1 LKVPDQKLTYQLT
14 LLKAIGK
21 SGLGE
26 LAKTAGQVLTEISAP
41 KAVSIVAKLSG
52 LDDEIFQFG
61 QENYQ
66 QALITAIN
74 DYGFHEFANK
84 SSLPNSLLVTL
95 DDGNTISIAILKILG
110 TPVGYIAAVS
120 ENDSEGLI
128 PLAEGVWLCAT
139 QLSLRLNTIMAPGS
153 PLESELLG
161 RQILTAL
168 DGDGIKNLT
177 IGFFSGNDHWVSIYR
192 DHSGVK
198 ARQIDRLPQ
207 DQVAAINDGEI
218 IGENTLKYLWADS
231 KVAAGVW
238 VSGESGYNLA
248 LGFEDRKLASA
259 NIANKVKEF
268 IDKKY
273 RSDAAYLIKSF
284 EKLKA
289 DFKKLV
295 KSERAAAITE
305 TTVTI
310 NHEINNPLTAIL
322 GNTQLMLMSRE
333 KLPADVVVKLE
344 TIERSA
350 IKIRETT
357 AKLMSII
364 DPVTTAYAS
373 GLEMI
378 DIEKSKKKP
387 SKE

>member
-1 LKVPDQKLTYQLT
+1 LKVPDQKLNYQLT

-26 LAKTAGQVLTEISAP
+26 LAHTAGEVLSEISRP
-41 KAVSIVAKLSG
+41 KAVSVVVKLAG
-52 LDDEIFQFG
+52 LDDEIFLDG
-61 QENYQ
+61 QENYKQ
-66 QALITAIN
+66 SLLSAID
-74 DYGFHEFANK
+74 DYGFADFTSK
-84 SSLPNSLLVTL
+84 SSLPNSIMVTL
-95 DDGNTISIAILKILG
+95 DDASIISIAIIKIIG
-110 TPVGYIAAVS
+110 TPVGYISAIS
-120 ENDSEGLI
+120 HNDDEGII
-128 PLAEGVWLCAT
+128 PLTESVWLCAS

-153 PLESELLG
+153 PLEAELLG

-168 DGDGIKNLT
+168 DGDGVKSLT
-177 IGFFSGNDHWVSIYR
+177 IGFFSGSENWVSIFR
-192 DHSGVK
+192 DNDALR
-198 ARQIDRLPQ
+198 ARQIERLPQ
-207 DQVAAINDGEI
+207 DQVVAINDGEI
-218 IGENTLKYLWADS
+218 IGENTLKYLWSDS
-231 KVAAGVW
+231 KISAGIWVAA
-238 VSGESGYNLA
+238 ESGYNLA
-248 LGFEDRKLASA
+248 LGFEDRKRASV
-259 NIANKVKEF
+259 NIAAKVKEY

-273 RSDAAYLIKSF
+273 QNDTAYLVKSF

-357 AKLMSII
+357 TKLMSII

-387 SKE
+387 AKE

>member
-1 LKVPDQKLTYQLT
+1 LKVPDQKLTYHLA

-26 LAKTAGQVLTEISAP
+26 LAKIAGQVLTEISTP
-41 KAVSIVAKLSG
+41 KAVCILVRLAG
-52 LDDEIFQFG
+52 LDDEVYLDG
-61 QENYQ
+61 QEHSCRTLQN
-66 QALITAIN
+66 ATS
-74 DYGFHEFANK
+74 DYGFQDFDNK
-84 SSLPNSLLVTL
+84 NTLPNTLLVTL
-95 DDGNTISIAILKILG
+95 DDGSVISIASLKILG
-110 TPVGYIAAVS
+110 APVGYIAAVTDGVN
-120 ENDSEGLI
+120 EAAI
-128 PLAEGVWLCAT
+128 PFSEGVWLCAT

-153 PLESELLG
+153 PLETELLG

-168 DGDGIKNLT
+168 DGDGVKYLT
-177 IGFFSGNDHWVSIYR
+177 IGFFSGKDDWVSLYR
-192 DHSGVK
+192 ENDGIRS
-198 ARQIDRLPQ
+198 RQIERLPS
-207 DQVAAINDGEI
+207 DQAAAINDGEI
-218 IGENTLKYLWADS
+218 IGENTLRYLWVES

-238 VSGESGYNLA
+238 VSSESGYNLA

-259 NIANKVKEF
+259 NVANKVKEF

-273 RSDAAYLIKSF
+273 RNDAAYLVKSF
-284 EKLKA
+284 EKLKG

-295 KSERAAAITE
+295 KAERAAAITE

-322 GNTQLMLMSRE
+322 GNTQLMLMSRD

-357 AKLMSII
+357 TKLMSII

>member
-1 LKVPDQKLTYQLT
+1 LKVPDQKLNYQLT

-26 LAKTAGQVLTEISAP
+26 LARTAGQVLQEISQP
-41 KAVSIVAKLSG
+41 KAVSVVVKLTG
-52 LDDEIFQFG
+52 LDDEIFLVG
-61 QENYQ
+61 HENYK
-66 QALITAIN
+66 QALLSAIA
-74 DYGFHEFANK
+74 DYGFTDFENK
-84 SSLPNSLLVTL
+84 SSLPNSIVVAL
-95 DDGNTISIAILKILG
+95 DDGSTISIAIIKILG
-110 TPVGYIAAVS
+110 TPVGYISAISQS
-120 ENDSEGLI
+120 EDDGTI
-128 PLAEGVWLCAT
+128 PLAESVWLCAS

-153 PLESELLG
+153 SLEAELLG

-168 DGDGIKNLT
+168 DGDGVKSLT
-177 IGFFSGNDHWVSIYR
+177 IGFFSGSENWVSIFR
-192 DHSGVK
+192 DNDALR
-198 ARQIDRLPQ
+198 ARQIERLPQ

-218 IGENTLKYLWADS
+218 IGENTLKYLWSDS
-231 KVAAGVW
+231 KISAGIWVAA
-238 VSGESGYNLA
+238 ESGYNLA
-248 LGFEDRKLASA
+248 LGFEDRKKASI
-259 NIANKVKEF
+259 NIAAKVKEY

-273 RSDAAYLIKSF
+273 QNDAAYLVKSF

-295 KSERAAAITE
+295 RSERAAAITE
-305 TTVTI
+305 TTVTV

-333 KLPADVVVKLE
+333 KLPADIVVKLE

-357 AKLMSII
+357 TKLMSII

-387 SKE
+387 AKE